1 MSSEFFNRKFEILI
15 DGKPVITDERFRVIF
30 QVTQDYG
37 GFVSYCDLSIY
48 GLSDDSIGK
57 INKENVQVSLKA
69 GYENNIDFI
78 FKGVLINFIQRR
90 TGPDTISQLICR
102 GGGQNNKTVNITLGK
117 NTKVTTIIK
126 ACADAIGLPL
136 VIKESDFASVP
147 TYTKGATIYGDPTQY
162 LNDLAKTHDFSYV
175 VINDKIRVTKNTGY
189 IDGTVREVSQFTGMI
204 GIPEISENGCDV
216 SIIMNPRVKIGGRIN
231 IKSELKTFNFSN
243 VYYRKIPPKAGSG
256 VYRVFKVI
264 HNGDSWTNTWN
275 TQITAFR

>member
-1 MSSEFFNRKFEILI
+1 MSSEFFNRKFEILV

-57 INKENVQVSLKA
+57 LNKENIQVSLKA

-78 FKGVLINFIQRR
+78 FKGILIRFIQRR

-102 GGGQNNKTVNITLGK
+102 GGGQSNKTVNITLGK

-147 TYTKGATIYGDPTQY
+147 PYTKGATIYGDPTQY

-189 IDGTVREVSQFTGMI
+189 IDGSVREVSQFTGMI
-204 GIPEISENGCDV
+204 GFPEISENGCDV

-243 VYYRKIPPKAGSG
+243 VYYRKIPPKAGTG